1 MGAGYPFPSLM
12 AAVASSGV
20 APGDIASPGST
31 MPINA
36 TNFQQGSPIT
46 PIPFRFG
53 EFPFPGGLAAFRKFH
68 YLYSEIR
75 QARFFGINFIIL
87 FNYSQYH
94 FQKYGILTLIEYSY
108 KSITVALKFK
118 TLKRNFY

>member
-1 MGAGYPFPSLM
+1 MINDSFPGDKPNSLTHPTAIAAAASLFGHPSVATSMGAGYPFPSLM

-68 YLYSEIR
+68 
-75 QARFFGINFIIL
+75 FIYI
-87 FNYSQYH
+87 Q
-94 FQKYGILTLIEYSY
+94 E
-108 KSITVALKFK
+108 
-118 TLKRNFY
+118 